1 MATTEEVGKDL
12 VAMCS
17 QGQFPEVI
25 EKYYSDGIVSIE
37 AFEAPGMPARQEGI
51 EAIKGKNQ
59 WWMDNHEVHGVQVEG
74 PLVGGDKFA
83 VTFDMDVTSKIAGQ
97 RMRMKEL
104 AVYTV
109 KDDKIVQE
117 EFFYDPPPGM

>member
-1 MATTEEVGKDL
+1 MATTAEVAKDL
-12 VAMCS
+12 AAMCR

-25 EKYYSDGIVSIE
+25 EKYYSDDIVSVE
-37 AFEAPGMPARQEGI
+37 SFGAPEMPARQVGI
-51 EAIKGKNQ
+51 AAIKAKNQ
-59 WWMDNHEVHGVQVEG
+59 WWIENHEVHGVAVEG

-83 VTFDMDVTSKIAGQ
+83 VTFEMDVTPKMTGQ
-97 RMRMKEL
+97 RMKMQEL

-109 KDDKIVQE
+109 KDGKIVQE